1 MLREIHTLGENGS
14 MPVIAMTAV
23 LSEADRDR
31 ILAAGFSAYLQKP
44 FTPNNLLHQPLP
56 TR

>member
-31 ILAAGFSAYLQKP
+31 ILAAGFIAYFQKP